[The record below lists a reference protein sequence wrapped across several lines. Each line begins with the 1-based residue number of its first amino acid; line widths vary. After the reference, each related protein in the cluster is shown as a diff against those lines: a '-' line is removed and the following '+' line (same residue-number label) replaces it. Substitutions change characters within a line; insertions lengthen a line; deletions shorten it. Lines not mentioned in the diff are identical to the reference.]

1 MLIFTC
7 FLDLFGLIFTSL
19 LVASQHLNMSRQYIF
34 FVPSLCWS
42 NPKLFNFPSQEG
54 KGNNLVT
61 FSLAKKHVLLHFY
74 PKNSS
79 KFPVVPTIFPARC
92 LRARRRPAA
101 ATIPQAAKAA
111 PGDQTIRCC
120 CKNNYPEIKKIWWLR
135 RNYFIIQVLT
145 MMQEGNI
152 NLSNHQ

>member
-1 MLIFTC
+1 MF
-7 FLDLFGLIFTSL
+7 FGSFWFNFHKFVGRVPTFKH
-19 LVASQHLNMSRQYIF
+19 VQTVHF
-34 FVPSLCWS
+34 FSVPSLCWS

-111 PGDQTIRCC
+111 PGDQTTRCRC
-120 CKNNYPEIKKIWWLR
+120 RDDYPEIKKIWRLR

-145 MMQEGNI
+145 MTQEGNI